1 MARIVVDARGRM
13 VLGVFQ
19 EHLEGGAVVE
29 VGAGM
34 KFVAEDAAL
43 VARQVEQRPPAA
55 GEFLEG
61 LVDQPGGRCG
71 QG

>member
-1 MARIVVDARGRM
+1 MVVR
-13 VLGVFQ
+13 VLE
-19 EHLEGGAVVE
+19 EHLEGGAVEE

-34 KFVAEDAAL
+34 QLVAEDAAV

-55 GEFLEG
+55 GQLLEG